1 MQVLQAAADRLL
13 DTDDKVRMA
22 AIEGIT
28 EAAQAS
34 LSLLEGTVQPLTAVA
49 DRLRD
54 VKPAV
59 VRTAAEKLLWI
70 FKTYAVQKDQGTLV
84 SSGACHVYAAWIAR
98 RVPCTP
104 RKGKVKQ
111 PPSHSNES

>member
-84 SSGACHVYAAWIAR
+84 SSGA
-98 RVPCTP
+98 
-104 RKGKVKQ
+104 
-111 PPSHSNES
+111 